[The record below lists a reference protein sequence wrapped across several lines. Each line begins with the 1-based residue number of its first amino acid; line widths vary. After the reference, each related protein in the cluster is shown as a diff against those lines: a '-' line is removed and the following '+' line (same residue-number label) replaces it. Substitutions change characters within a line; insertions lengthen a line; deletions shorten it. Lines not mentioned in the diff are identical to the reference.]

1 MVIAKWG
8 IIPPLHIS
16 IHKNNVMD
24 CLIYFRI
31 DNAAIRRGMYNEL
44 KLITPNVRYKHYL
57 IKIEGVDVFG
67 STNKGLRNS
76 LVKYFHQNELEE
88 NDELYIYYWSLT
100 TIGVIRLKKKG
111 HLKIAEVHKRMQGVE
126 ASLGAMLGLL
136 E

>member
-31 DNAAIRRGMYNEL
+31 DNAAIRTGMYNEL

-67 STNKGLRNS
+67 STS
-76 LVKYFHQNELEE
+76 
-88 NDELYIYYWSLT
+88 
-100 TIGVIRLKKKG
+100 VIRWSIIFIRMNYRRMMNYIFITG
-111 HLKIAEVHKRMQGVE
+111 H
-126 ASLGAMLGLL
+126 
-136 E
+136 

>member
-1 MVIAKWG
+1 
-8 IIPPLHIS
+8 
-16 IHKNNVMD
+16 
-24 CLIYFRI
+24 
-31 DNAAIRRGMYNEL
+31 MYNEL

-76 LVKYFHQNELEE
+76 LVNYFHQNELEE
-88 NDELYIYYWSLT
+88 NDELYIYYWSLA